1 MSIKLLSIYTV
12 GSLLCVFITA
22 PLIRNTVRP
31 TTLLMLYTFISFI
44 ALFTVCLH
52 PTFYVVIIFAF
63 VIGFTSAG
71 GVVQIGLTLMAERF
85 PYAKGKATG
94 IYYSTGSIATFTI
107 PLITAHLSQRSI
119 ADIMWFDTAIGF
131 LLALF
136 IGLRSRKKTRH
147 HSLKENVAPGG

>member
-1 MSIKLLSIYTV
+1 MSDQTIEYLHRGSTALL
-12 GSLLCVFITA
+12 FITA

-52 PTFYVVIIFAF
+52 PTFYVVIILFLSL
-63 VIGFTSAG
+63 VFTSAG

-94 IYYSTGSIATFTI
+94 ICYSAGSIATFTI
-107 PLITAHLSQRSI
+107 SVDYGLSVPRYCRYYVVRYRHR
-119 ADIMWFDTAIGF
+119 FAIGF
-131 LLALF
+131 YWHCLSAYATA
-136 IGLRSRKKTRH
+136 KKRGITR
-147 HSLKENVAPGG
+147 

>member
-1 MSIKLLSIYTV
+1 TGGTADRNRSHWSTSKTPSYTKSV
-12 GSLLCVFITA
+12 SWQHHL
-22 PLIRNTVRP
+22 
-31 TTLLMLYTFISFI
+31 
-44 ALFTVCLH
+44 
-52 PTFYVVIIFAF
+52 FAF

-94 IYYSTGSIATFTI
+94 IYYSAGSIATFTI

-119 ADIMWFDTAIGF
+119 ADIMWFDTAIAAIGF

>member
-1 MSIKLLSIYTV
+1 TVCVVGKMRDLILQLSKSSIYSTK
-12 GSLLCVFITA
+12 
-22 PLIRNTVRP
+22 P
-31 TTLLMLYTFISFI
+31 
-44 ALFTVCLH
+44 
-52 PTFYVVIIFAF
+52 
-63 VIGFTSAG
+63 IGFTSAG

-94 IYYSTGSIATFTI
+94 IYYSAGSIATFTI

-119 ADIMWFDTAIGF
+119 ADIMWFDTAIAAIGF

>member
-1 MSIKLLSIYTV
+1 MLFRS
-12 GSLLCVFITA
+12 
-22 PLIRNTVRP
+22 IRNTVRP

-94 IYYSTGSIATFTI
+94 IYYSAGSIATFTI

-119 ADIMWFDTAIGF
+119 ADIMWFDTAIAAIGF

-136 IGLRSRKKTRH
+136 IGLRSRKETQH

>member
-1 MSIKLLSIYTV
+1 
-12 GSLLCVFITA
+12 
-22 PLIRNTVRP
+22 
-31 TTLLMLYTFISFI
+31 
-44 ALFTVCLH
+44 
-52 PTFYVVIIFAF
+52 
-63 VIGFTSAG
+63 
-71 GVVQIGLTLMAERF
+71 
-85 PYAKGKATG
+85 GKATG
-94 IYYSTGSIATFTI
+94 IYYSAGSIATFTI

>member
-1 MSIKLLSIYTV
+1 MTSLKTSIKTITYLSDI
-12 GSLLCVFITA
+12 GCLEIQGASL
-22 PLIRNTVRP
+22 
-31 TTLLMLYTFISFI
+31 
-44 ALFTVCLH
+44 
-52 PTFYVVIIFAF
+52 AF

-94 IYYSTGSIATFTI
+94 IYYSAGSIATFTI

-119 ADIMWFDTAIGF
+119 ADIMWFDTAIAAIGF